1 MGKESLFLLFVVV
14 NVLLVLGASQAVGSP
29 PPRVQGE
36 TDDDAVAIIADE
48 LKRSPRGGMGGGSG
62 KRPAVDWASIFENAA
77 CGQYVRVGPH
87 SYRYKPCENEI
98 APNFPDITAA
108 PPPGDPAEETAPIVV
123 TAQDI
128 QRLPIAPGGLTVQ
141 PDQGWVLVN
150 IDTIVWTEA
159 AAQTFSTVVLDT
171 PVDVRVRPADFTWDF
186 GDGSAP
192 VRTTDPG
199 APFPN
204 HTVSHGYTGAADGRQ
219 VTVTTRWAGEFQ
231 VAGSGVWQPVQGF
244 AVTTESSAPFEVRT
258 ATTALTRD

>member
-1 MGKESLFLLFVVV
+1 MKLSLSEAVATAVALVFIGMLAAQPAFAADGTRIGAEAGGSAVTVVGDEKV
-14 NVLLVLGASQAVGSP
+14 NVRGAVNAR
-29 PPRVQGE
+29 PRSE
-36 TDDDAVAIIADE
+36 
-48 LKRSPRGGMGGGSG
+48 
-62 KRPAVDWASIFENAA
+62 VDWKRAFNQAA
-77 CGQYVRVGPH
+77 CGQYVQIGPH
-87 SYRYKPCENEI
+87 THRYKPCENEI
-98 APNFPDITAA
+98 ALNLPDVTAI
-108 PPPGDPAEETAPIVV
+108 PPPGDPSQQTPPVVV

-159 AAQTFSTVVLDT
+159 AAQSFSTVVLDT

-186 GDGSAP
+186 GDGAGP

-199 APFPN
+199 APYPN
-204 HTVSHGYTGAADGRQ
+204 HTVSHVYTGAAEGRT
-219 VTVTTRWAGEFQ
+219 VTVTTRWAGEFR

-258 ATTALTRD
+258 ARTALTRG